1 MALDFGMLQPVNIAG
16 NILAGQ
22 QETQRNQ
29 LAQQQLAMGG
39 LQQQHTQMQLEQATR
54 ERDALAKM
62 QQSFIANGKS
72 GNLRKNFQDMLD
84 SGIPHFMDI
93 GLKGQQALDRQ
104 SQVSRILGIEP
115 EQFNPPPSAEA
126 PSAPSA
132 SNLPAYDNT
141 TLSAAGDSNARR
153 QAALE
158 APVTAQAPFVETRN
172 LPAPGEA
179 LPPATPVPA
188 ANQLAPTSYK
198 PVMPTRNALAAPVS
212 TAANEIENTY
222 RKIDQ
227 LHAIGEH
234 ELAKSLEQRVKDKL
248 PPTMVQEYKFAQTPE
263 GGGFKG
269 SFEQFKV
276 LQAPKTTVNVPVNV
290 STERKYSEQFANK
303 MADTDIAKMTTAE
316 KAPELAANA
325 DRVLDIL
332 KQGNVFTGSAA
343 DIKLNIARGLN
354 VIGASND
361 EKIANTE
368 SLISG
373 LAKNTLGAVKSSG
386 LGSGAGFTDKD
397 LQFLQDAE
405 GGRITLNAQTLQ
417 RLATLSRKAAEKS
430 AEVWNSR
437 VTQMPKSAIEGTG
450 LSTQPISV
458 PKRVEAPPAIYATNP
473 KTGERIQS
481 TDGGNT
487 WKPAGAK

>member
-1 MALDFGMLQPVNIAG
+1 MALDFGIIQPMNISGSIA
-16 NILAGQ
+16 AGQ
-22 QETQRNQ
+22 QEAQRNQ
-29 LAQQQLAMGG
+29 LAQQQLAAG
-39 LQQQHTQMQLEQATR
+39 QQQLKTSQLQEQQIGLQLEQARR
-54 ERDALAKM
+54 EREALDKM
-62 QQSFIANGKS
+62 QKGFIANGKS
-72 GNLRKNFQDMLD
+72 PDMRANFKEMMD

-93 GLKGQQALDRQ
+93 GFKGMQALDRQ
-104 SQVSRILGIEP
+104 DQVNKILG
-115 EQFNPPPSAEA
+115 
-126 PSAPSA
+126 
-132 SNLPAYDNT
+132 
-141 TLSAAGDSNARR
+141 GG
-153 QAALE
+153 
-158 APVTAQAPFVETRN
+158 VTAPAQTPIST
-172 LPAPGEA
+172 PAPGA
-179 LPPATPVPA
+179 LGSGTFDVNAPPAPMANATPMPFANA
-188 ANQLAPTSYK
+188 ASTNALATRTAYR
-198 PVMPTRNALAAPVS
+198 PVMPTRNALNAPAPS
-212 TAANEIENTY
+212 IGSEIEDTY

-234 ELAKSLEQRVKDKL
+234 DLAKSLEQRVKDKL

-263 GGGFKG
+263 GGGFTG
-269 SFEQFKV
+269 SFEQFKT

-290 STERKYSEQFANK
+290 STEKKYGEQFASK

-386 LGSGAGFTDKD
+386 LGSGAGFTDND
-397 LQFLQDAE
+397 LRFLQDAE

-437 VTQMPKSAIEGTG
+437 VKQMPKSAIEGTG
-450 LSTQPISV
+450 LSTQPINV
-458 PKRVEAPPAIYATNP
+458 PKRVEATPALIAVNP

-481 TDGGNT
+481 LDGGNT
-487 WKPAGAK
+487 WKPVGGK

>member
-1 MALDFGMLQPVNIAG
+1 MALDFGMLQPANIGG
-16 NILAGQ
+16 NIMAGR
-22 QETQRNQ
+22 QEAQRNQ
-29 LAQQQLAMGG
+29 LAQQQLATGN

-115 EQFNPPPSAEA
+115 EQFNPPPSVET
-126 PSAPSA
+126 PSTPSA
-132 SNLPAYDNT
+132 SNLPAYDGT
-141 TLSAAGDSNARR
+141 TDSNVRR

-179 LPPATPVPA
+179 LPPATPVSA
-188 ANQLAPTSYK
+188 TNQLAPAAYK
-198 PVMPTRNALAAPVS
+198 PVMPTRNALAAPTS

-248 PPTMVQEYKFAQTPE
+248 PPTMVQEYEYAAKN
-263 GGGFKG
+263 GYKG
-269 SFEQFKV
+269 SFEDFKV

-290 STERKYSEQFANK
+290 STEKKYGEQFASK

-316 KAPELAANA
+316 KAPETAANA
-325 DRVLDIL
+325 DRVLDLL

-354 VIGASND
+354 VLGASND

-368 SLISG
+368 SLVSG
-373 LAKNTLGAVKSSG
+373 LARNTLSAVKSSG
-386 LGSGAGFTDKD
+386 LGSGAGFTDND
-397 LQFLQDAE
+397 LRFLQDAE
-405 GGRITLNAQTLQ
+405 GGRITYNAQTLQ
-417 RLATLSRKAAEKS
+417 RLALLSRKAAEKS
-430 AEVWNSR
+430 AEAWNLR
-437 VTQMPKSAIEGTG
+437 VKQMPKSAIEGTG
-450 LSTQPISV
+450 LSTQPINV
-458 PKRVEAPPAIYATNP
+458 PKRVEAPSAIYATNP
-473 KTGERIQS
+473 ATKERIQS

-487 WKPAGAK
+487 WQPAGVK